1 MEMGDDLFQY
11 ALRLLSAR
19 AYAEAGLR
27 RKLAHRGSP
36 EEVEATIRRVKELGY
51 LDDRSYAEGYIRL
64 NQGRWGVGK
73 LRQALRAKGVSA
85 EVIERVLADLEPQT
99 DPVAEALELL
109 ERYPSRYRGE
119 KAKAMRFLLNRG
131 FPLSAALAAW
141 ERYSRTPNPE
151 R

>member
-1 MEMGDDLFQY
+1 M
-11 ALRLLSAR
+11 
-19 AYAEAGLR
+19 
-27 RKLAHRGSP
+27 
-36 EEVEATIRRVKELGY
+36 
-51 LDDRSYAEGYIRL
+51 
-64 NQGRWGVGK
+64 
-73 LRQALRAKGVSA
+73 RQALRAKGVSV
-85 EVIERVLADLEPQT
+85 EVIEGVLADLEPQT

-141 ERYSRTPNPE
+141 ERYSRMPNPE